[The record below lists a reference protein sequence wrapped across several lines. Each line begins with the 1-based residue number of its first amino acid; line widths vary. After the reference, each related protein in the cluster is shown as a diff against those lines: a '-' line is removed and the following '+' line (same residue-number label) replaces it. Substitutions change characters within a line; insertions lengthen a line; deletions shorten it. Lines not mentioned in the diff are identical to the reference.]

1 MAEETLSTQL
11 PDLRGGVLPARH
23 HRSLLIFGRLVIC
36 VLTPRS
42 SLIALLSPHRSGSAA
57 SEWGEAGE
65 DGFGAGD
72 PSTGAAAAGAA
83 APGAGGGT
91 QPSAAQQR

>member
-1 MAEETLSTQL
+1 MIWIL
-11 PDLRGGVLPARH
+11 PQRW
-23 HRSLLIFGRLVIC
+23 SL
-36 VLTPRS
+36 T
-42 SLIALLSPHRSGSAA
+42 ALLSLHRSSSAA

-65 DGFGAGD
+65 DGFGARD

-83 APGAGGGT
+83 AAGAGGGT